1 MQITDLTLDILLF
14 FGGIQTV
21 LTALVGFLA
30 KMWLTRAFQ
39 RQKEDHEKK
48 MKSMEASLE
57 QFIYMYKVQSVLFGR
72 RLP

>member
-1 MQITDLTLDILLF
+1 MQITDLTFDILLF

-48 MKSMEASLE
+48 NE
-57 QFIYMYKVQSVLFGR
+57 INGSVVRTVYLHA
-72 RLP
+72 